1 VGETVQEPGAAVQ
14 LERGHDRGEGQQRG
28 QLSFELG
35 DFGGHVLSRQRPDDQ
50 LAVLIDPDRSLPASQ
65 DLLELTEGGV
75 QLGVH
80 AGQRLGREGR
90 DADQR
95 AELGALRRPRLR
107 GDQVGGW
114 VGVAARSRH
123 VHIPAAQRVTQA
135 QQHAQ
140 LPVVPVGGTVADGE
154 RVIEVAAPAGG
165 RASGW
170 ARTRSGRLPGRCVPR
185 WQSEG

>member
-1 VGETVQEPGAAVQ
+1 M
-14 LERGHDRGEGQQRG
+14 
-28 QLSFELG
+28 
-35 DFGGHVLSRQRPDDQ
+35 
-50 LAVLIDPDRSLPASQ
+50 LAVWVRRKMVIARLRRLAMTRGPLPVRTWDRSSPS
-65 DLLELTEGGV
+65 
-75 QLGVH
+75 
-80 AGQRLGREGR
+80 
-90 DADQR
+90 

-165 RASGW
+165 RE
-170 ARTRSGRLPGRCVPR
+170 PGRGVCRDGACPAGKLKAEAGRPVT
-185 WQSEG
+185 G